1 MEKLAIDGGKPIRST
16 PLPPP
21 FRGSMLIGEEEINS
35 VSKVL
40 AAKSPFRYYGPD
52 MQYAVKALEDMIA
65 RDLNIPYVLG
75 VSSCTAGLVVAM
87 KALGIGYGDKVIVP
101 ANTFIATAGA
111 VVSSNAVPVY
121 VDMDETLNL
130 DADDLERVYDD
141 EVKAI
146 IVVHINGSPCDMDK
160 IMAFAKKRNIYVIE
174 DVAQSQGCTYKGK
187 ICGTIGDIGVFSFQ
201 MNKMLTAGEGGAVIT
216 SNPELF
222 ERAVRYHDQGMFRDK
237 DRFQIEPQY
246 VMSGQNYRMSELT
259 GAVMIEQ
266 WKKLD
271 TVIGTMRRHHRKIR
285 SYILAEMPK
294 VRFRAAVDDDGDT
307 GCVLGIVHSTL
318 ERAQEYAAAMKAENV
333 STHAMYDGIPCYMIP
348 CFFEQRTAE
357 KDNFPYNYP
366 FKNPVVY
373 TKDMCPKCDDLLGR
387 ITITLISPILTDE
400 EADEIA
406 TAAVK
411 VLKALEAK
419 ESAKAHG

>member
-1 MEKLAIDGGKPIRST
+1 MEKLAIDGGTPVRSK

-21 FRGSMLIGEEEINS
+21 FRGSMLIGEEETNA
-35 VSKVL
+35 VSNVL
-40 AAKSPFRYYGPD
+40 AAQSPFRYYGPN
-52 MQYAVKALEDMIA
+52 MQYAVQTLEDLIA
-65 RDLNIPYVLG
+65 KDLIIPYVLG
-75 VSSCTAGLVVAM
+75 VTSCTAGLVVAM

-101 ANTFIATAGA
+101 ANTFVATAGA

-121 VDMDETLNL
+121 VDMDESLNM
-130 DADDLERVYDD
+130 DPDDLERVYDE

-146 IVVHINGSPCDMDK
+146 IVVHINGSACDMDK
-160 IMAFAKKRNIYVIE
+160 IMAFAKKRNLYVIE
-174 DVAQSQGCTYKGK
+174 DVAQSQGCTYKGR

-201 MNKMLTAGEGGAVIT
+201 MNKMLTAGEGGAVVT

-222 ERAVRYHDQGMFRDK
+222 ERAVRYHDQGSFRDK
-237 DRFQIEPQY
+237 DRYQIDPKF

-266 WKKLD
+266 WKKLG
-271 TVIGTMRRHHRKIR
+271 TIIGTMRKHHRNIR
-285 SYILAEMPK
+285 AAIAAELPDVK
-294 VRFRAAVDDDGDT
+294 FRAAADDDGDI
-307 GCVLGIVHSTL
+307 GCVLGIVHPTL
-318 ERAQEYAAAMKAENV
+318 ERARAYASAMKAENV
-333 STHAMYDGIPCYMIP
+333 STHSMYDGVPVYKIP
-348 CFFEQRTAE
+348 CFFEQKTAE

-373 TKDMCPKCDDLLGR
+373 SEDMCPNCVELLGR

-406 TAAVK
+406 RAAVK
-411 VLKALEAK
+411 VLKALD
-419 ESAKAHG
+419 AKAGAGAHS